1 MLNGVMANTDTT
13 KPDESILWEGS
24 PSQWQNFGW
33 FLACLLV
40 IPIPVAF
47 WKCLSTSNHRI
58 TLTRQRLRIRTG
70 VFSKQNEDVELY
82 RVKDWS
88 LEEPLNQRMFGKGK
102 ISIFSS
108 DKSSPELHLQW
119 MSKPAEFV
127 EALRGAVESVRDSK
141 RVRELDMGLGDED
154 GHHHDAH

>member
-1 MLNGVMANTDTT
+1 MLGFAMANNETT
-13 KPDESILWEGS
+13 KPDETILWEGS

-33 FLACLLV
+33 FLACLLILP
-40 IPIPVAF
+40 IPIAF
-47 WKCLSTSNHRI
+47 WKGLHTASHRI

-88 LEEPLNQRMFGKGK
+88 LEEPLNQRVFGKGK

-108 DKSSPELHLQW
+108 DRSSPELHLQW
-119 MSKPAEFV
+119 ISKPSAFV
-127 EALRGAVESVRDSK
+127 EALRGAVEAVRDSK
-141 RVRELDMGLGDED
+141 RVRELDMGMED
-154 GHHHDAH
+154 DAGNPHHS